1 MTPYT
6 LIPPKVYP
14 SAAHTKNKVHVLAV
28 YLKQTIDW
36 KTSVSDVTKVYKKQA
51 KKQA

>member
-14 SAAHTKNKVHVLAV
+14 SAAHTKSKVLAV
-28 YLKQTIDW
+28 YLKQTTDW
-36 KTSVSDVTKVYKKQA
+36 KTSASDVTKVYKKQA